1 MLLGIVLHAG
11 LAYVTFPFW
20 PLRDANSSAFF
31 DVMNSALHGF
41 RMPLFFMISGFF
53 TAMLWRK
60 RGLGALLKH
69 RAKRIL
75 LPLVA
80 LLIPIQA
87 LSIGMMIWFGNAA
100 MTADTPEG
108 EICSAAKNNDV
119 AELEQ
124 MLNEG
129 ASPDAVEPNSKLPA
143 LNWAALSGSYEA
155 AELLLKRGAKV
166 DIRSDD
172 KSTPLS
178 HAAFMGHAD
187 LAKLFLEHGADVNAL
202 NQYKGTPLDSTKAPE
217 GITRMAAGFLKLKV
231 NYDELPKNREAAAKV
246 LIEHGGLSAGE
257 LPSGSET
264 DSAGDSSEKIAA
276 TSGNKN
282 SGFTEQYRKF
292 ISWPG
297 FQQPMIF
304 GHLWF
309 LYFLCLILVPFA
321 LFAIFAERIKW
332 QGLPA
337 WMLRSPGVLLWL
349 VPLTMIP
356 QWFNGLIIPGFG
368 PDTSLT
374 LFPYPH
380 LLALYAV
387 YFFVGAAYFDREDAE
402 GPLGR
407 FWWIHMPVALL
418 VVFPIGMAALHEPES
433 LTEFIPANSVR
444 FVGVFAQALFA
455 WLMIFGMLGLFKK
468 LCAKENKKLRYL
480 SDSSYW
486 LYLAHIP
493 LLFPIQSMLLSFDVS
508 AFIKMPIVCLLTTGI
523 LLLSYRYLVRYTWLG
538 RMLNGKRT
546 RDADIALS

>member
-1 MLLGIVLHAG
+1 MGIQPVHNLLRANIGIYTAIGSNFLAEPTMLDQSPDPAEMTQATPPPLPATEAPITPSIPRRHDLDALRATAMLLGIVLHAG

-231 NYDELPKNREAAAKV
+231 NYDELQRT
-246 LIEHGGLSAGE
+246 
-257 LPSGSET
+257 GSR
-264 DSAGDSSEKIAA
+264 GK
-276 TSGNKN
+276 
-282 SGFTEQYRKF
+282 
-292 ISWPG
+292 
-297 FQQPMIF
+297 
-304 GHLWF
+304 
-309 LYFLCLILVPFA
+309 
-321 LFAIFAERIKW
+321 
-332 QGLPA
+332 
-337 WMLRSPGVLLWL
+337 
-349 VPLTMIP
+349 
-356 QWFNGLIIPGFG
+356 
-368 PDTSLT
+368 
-374 LFPYPH
+374 
-380 LLALYAV
+380 
-387 YFFVGAAYFDREDAE
+387 GAD
-402 GPLGR
+402 
-407 FWWIHMPVALL
+407 
-418 VVFPIGMAALHEPES
+418 
-433 LTEFIPANSVR
+433 
-444 FVGVFAQALFA
+444 
-455 WLMIFGMLGLFKK
+455 
-468 LCAKENKKLRYL
+468 
-480 SDSSYW
+480 
-486 LYLAHIP
+486 
-493 LLFPIQSMLLSFDVS
+493 
-508 AFIKMPIVCLLTTGI
+508 
-523 LLLSYRYLVRYTWLG
+523 
-538 RMLNGKRT
+538 RT
-546 RDADIALS
+546 RRVVCGRIAIRVGD